1 MKSNKAGAL
10 ALTIILAL
18 ALACLAPCAA
28 LADGGPL
35 AAGAAE
41 VSAQALPAEAHVAYA
56 ANAGGKWAWKQDGAT
71 SSVAKGRQVARLRV
85 RVSSTLPGSVQYQA
99 YVSGEGWQAA
109 RADGAAAG
117 KKSKRVEAVRIAL
130 TGELSARY
138 DVLYRVKTSKGKWQ
152 AWRANGQAAGKA
164 GAKVRAVQVA
174 LAPKGAAG
182 AASPGIVSARYR
194 AKPQGSSWQP
204 WKSDGAKAG
213 KSGRRLSA
221 LAASVDAGDLGGGVR
236 YRALLSSGRW
246 TGWKADGRKLSTKK
260 RIVAVQVELYGGV
273 ASRYDVA
280 YATGNKKSGWSP
292 YSRNGATSQP
302 AKGKQIETIRI
313 RLEDKLNR
321 NGWFAEGGSWHY
333 YEGGS
338 LVKNRW
344 ISTSES
350 PANGFTSRPML
361 YWIDSAG
368 NLAVNRFIDPRSKN
382 DAAAGKAAYATAS
395 GYILMNG
402 KAKTSEGFVFA
413 DGSGALNNSSG
424 WLTTSAYDGSSQ
436 TYYLKNVGSYSV
448 ARTGLFKVNGKQYY
462 GYPDEGYIAR
472 DISIYVSG
480 RWYSASPSGV
490 LGAATST
497 DRMVERYVQWA
508 ISIAND
514 NRHGYSQAVRWGP
527 DYDCSSLV
535 ISALQNAGLDTGAAV
550 YTGNMKSELT
560 ARGFRW
566 HTNMPKIRRG
576 DILLVH
582 NSNRQHTEIYLG
594 NGRTVGAHGS
604 ETGGI
609 YGVAGDQTGNE
620 ISVGPYYS
628 IWQGYL
634 RLGS

>member
-41 VSAQALPAEAHVAYA
+41 VSTQALPAEAHVAYA

-117 KKSKRVEAVRIAL
+117 KKSRRVEAVRIAL

-138 DVLYRVKTSKGKWQ
+138 DVLYRVKASKGGWQ

-182 AASPGIVSARYR
+182 PASPGIVSARYR

-213 KSGRRLSA
+213 KGGRRLSA

-260 RIVAVQVELYGGV
+260 RIVAVQVELYGGL
-273 ASRYDVA
+273 AARYDVA

-302 AKGKQIETIRI
+302 SKGKQVETIRI

-321 NGWFAEGGSWHY
+321 NG
-333 YEGGS
+333 
-338 LVKNRW
+338 
-344 ISTSES
+344 
-350 PANGFTSRPML
+350 
-361 YWIDSAG
+361 
-368 NLAVNRFIDPRSKN
+368 
-382 DAAAGKAAYATAS
+382 
-395 GYILMNG
+395 
-402 KAKTSEGFVFA
+402 
-413 DGSGALNNSSG
+413 
-424 WLTTSAYDGSSQ
+424 
-436 TYYLKNVGSYSV
+436 
-448 ARTGLFKVNGKQYY
+448 
-462 GYPDEGYIAR
+462 
-472 DISIYVSG
+472 
-480 RWYSASPSGV
+480 
-490 LGAATST
+490 
-497 DRMVERYVQWA
+497 
-508 ISIAND
+508 
-514 NRHGYSQAVRWGP
+514 
-527 DYDCSSLV
+527 
-535 ISALQNAGLDTGAAV
+535 
-550 YTGNMKSELT
+550 
-560 ARGFRW
+560 
-566 HTNMPKIRRG
+566 
-576 DILLVH
+576 
-582 NSNRQHTEIYLG
+582 
-594 NGRTVGAHGS
+594 
-604 ETGGI
+604 
-609 YGVAGDQTGNE
+609 
-620 ISVGPYYS
+620 
-628 IWQGYL
+628 
-634 RLGS
+634 

>member
-28 LADGGPL
+28 LADAGPL

-41 VSAQALPAEAHVAYA
+41 VSTQALPAEAHVAYA

-117 KKSKRVEAVRIAL
+117 KKSRRVEAVRIAL

-182 AASPGIVSARYR
+182 AASPGIVPARYR

-260 RIVAVQVELYGGV
+260 RVVAVQVELYGGM

-313 RLEDKLNR
+313 LLVDKPHPD
-321 NGWFAEGGSWHY
+321 GWFKEEGSWRY
-333 YEGGS
+333 YEGGTGVS
-338 LVKNRW
+338 YRQKLRLTEDYRAEFAHGRKGAEYQKYIVLHDTEMDSDAQNVIDYWDGNDSGVAAHFIVNKDGSIMQCVPLDSIAHHAGFGDTGHNRQFGVED
-344 ISTSES
+344 ES
-350 PANGFTSRPML
+350 RDDKVGTVGIGNWARDYGMNSHSIGIEIVHVGGSSGYPEAQLNALDNLIAYIDAYYGKKSSIIDHKAWRTGNSDTSREFAT
-361 YWIDSAG
+361 Y
-368 NLAVNRFIDPRSKN
+368 LANYQDHRTHL
-382 DAAAGKAAYATAS
+382 AA
-395 GYILMNG
+395 
-402 KAKTSEGFVFA
+402 
-413 DGSGALNNSSG
+413 
-424 WLTTSAYDGSSQ
+424 
-436 TYYLKNVGSYSV
+436 
-448 ARTGLFKVNGKQYY
+448 
-462 GYPDEGYIAR
+462 
-472 DISIYVSG
+472 
-480 RWYSASPSGV
+480 
-490 LGAATST
+490 
-497 DRMVERYVQWA
+497 
-508 ISIAND
+508 
-514 NRHGYSQAVRWGP
+514 
-527 DYDCSSLV
+527 
-535 ISALQNAGLDTGAAV
+535 
-550 YTGNMKSELT
+550 
-560 ARGFRW
+560 
-566 HTNMPKIRRG
+566 
-576 DILLVH
+576 
-582 NSNRQHTEIYLG
+582 
-594 NGRTVGAHGS
+594 
-604 ETGGI
+604 
-609 YGVAGDQTGNE
+609 
-620 ISVGPYYS
+620 
-628 IWQGYL
+628 
-634 RLGS
+634 